1 MPTIHI
7 SKESQELIN
16 ELYVSL
22 VTQTQSKVKMST
34 VIELALL
41 KGITNV
47 TAEDLKENERK

>member
-7 SKESQELIN
+7 SKESLELIN

-41 KGITNV
+41 KGVTNV
-47 TAEDLKENERK
+47 TVDDLKEREKK